1 MIIRRLSWMLVLGA
15 IIASVWVQ
23 PVAAA
28 PASLEIEDELIFA
41 AKAIGRIIALA
52 GVLLL
57 GLQLLGP
64 GQSILAKVGLQ
75 VPPDYLIGALIGV
88 ILLGIAPDIVAWL
101 FGLF

>member
-1 MIIRRLSWMLVLGA
+1 MIAKRLTWMLVLSVVV
-15 IIASVWVQ
+15 ASLWVQ

-28 PASLEIEDELIFA
+28 PIQLEIEDELIFA
-41 AKAIGRIIALA
+41 AKAVGRIVALA